1 MKAARN
7 NKPSP
12 PNVFGGKGWVRGLSQ
27 VVLQRRPVL
36 MRLPLTPALLAHPA
50 FAIPVRTSVYD
61 RSPARGSAARNPGEP
76 PDDEAVGGEGVFL
89 LASEDCS
96 Q

>member
-1 MKAARN
+1 MKAVRS

-12 PNVFGGKGWVRGLSQ
+12 PNVFGGEGWVRGLRQ

-36 MRLPLTPALLAHPA
+36 MRLPLTPAHS
-50 FAIPVRTSVYD
+50 TD
-61 RSPARGSAARNPGEP
+61 DKAA
-76 PDDEAVGGEGVFL
+76 GGEGVFL